1 MRPRLKDLA
10 WQREGD
16 ELRLVYDIREQFVVG
31 DPDGVIE
38 ALVRLLEQG
47 GLDPEQLA
55 ARLTVQGTP
64 VTAAD
69 VRSAV
74 EVLDDHGLV
83 EDGQEGSGVT
93 ALAPGERERY
103 QSNLAFFD
111 TFARLERGRES
122 YQQALRASHVLVLGT
137 GGLNS
142 STIPHLCGLGIGRL
156 TLLDHD
162 DVEAKNFARQYL
174 YKHADIGSPK
184 VEVAVDWVRAF
195 DPTVEVEGISG
206 LVGSTADV
214 ADLLETHRPDLVM
227 CGIDHPL
234 EVGGWVNSACVRAGV
249 PFVRA
254 GMRVTTGLVLSVDPG
269 RSGCCTCIGTSA
281 DLTPDDAAVAELFK
295 TRTSPNRGI
304 GPVAGLLGSLA
315 AFEAL
320 RYLTGF
326 EPPAY
331 AGQQLSIDFAHGCA
345 MSVSPWPKRPD
356 CPDCGS
362 VAAVNRGGGEHP

>member
-16 ELRLVYDIREQFVVG
+16 ALRLVYDIREQFVLD

-38 ALVRLLEQG
+38 ALVLLLERG
-47 GLDPEQLA
+47 GLDPEELA
-55 ARLTVQGTP
+55 ARLTDQGMP
-64 VTAAD
+64 VTAAE
-69 VRSAV
+69 VGSAL
-74 EVLDDHGLV
+74 EVFDEHGLV
-83 EDGQEGSGVT
+83 EDGDDSASLT
-93 ALAPGERERY
+93 AGERERY

-111 TFARLERGRES
+111 TFARLEQGRDS
-122 YQQALRASHVLVLGT
+122 YQRALRASHVLVLGT

-142 STIPHLCGLGIGRL
+142 STIPHLCGLGVGRL

-162 DVEAKNFARQYL
+162 DVETKNFARQYL
-174 YKHADIGSPK
+174 YKHTDIGSPK
-184 VEVAVDWVRAF
+184 VEVAADWVRAF
-195 DPTVEVEGISG
+195 DPSVKVEAVSG
-206 LVGSTADV
+206 VVGSTADV
-214 ADLLETHRPDLVM
+214 AGLIETYRPDLVM

-234 EVGGWVNSACVRAGV
+234 EVGGWVNAACVRAGV
-249 PFVRA
+249 PFIRA

-269 RSGCCTCIGTSA
+269 RSGCCTCIGTAA
-281 DLTPDDAAVAELFK
+281 DLTPDDAAVAELFRS
-295 TRTSPNRGI
+295 RTSPNRGI

-331 AGQQLSIDFAHGCA
+331 AGRQLTIDFAHGCA
-345 MSVSPWPKRPD
+345 TSVSPWPRRPD
-356 CPDCGS
+356 CPDCGP
-362 VAAVNRGGGEHP
+362 AAAATPGGGEHP